1 MIMGMEWTRWLT
13 ETTVATSLAVLL
25 VLAARLS
32 LRRAFGAAIGYA
44 AWALVPLLMIAVLL
58 PTAGQRLPVVVA
70 GLSAAPIPPPS
81 MQAAASSHFDP
92 MPWLLAVWLAG
103 AVVMAVAT
111 LRQQR
116 RFQRALG
123 RIERR
128 EDGLYQAEAILGLP
142 AAFGLLRPRIVVQ
155 RDFDTRY
162 SAEQQALIRT
172 HERSHIR
179 RGDLHANALVALLRC
194 VYWFN
199 PLLHYAARRFRHD
212 QELACDLRVLARHPR
227 SRRSYGEA
235 MLKTLLAANPSPLAC
250 HWAQAHPLKERI
262 LMLKQPLPAAK
273 RVATGAAVLAVLAM
287 ASGFGVWAGQP
298 ADAPKTESVYL
309 HSVPGEPMI
318 SLAAT
323 DERPREV
330 AHRIASQAGL
340 VLANPEAL
348 ADSGKGVSLQF
359 DRIPARS
366 ALELV
371 AGSSGMKPVFQGAS
385 VTFVPVDV
393 KR

>member
-1 MIMGMEWTRWLT
+1 MIMLIEA
-13 ETTVATSLAVLL
+13 TVAMSLGLLL
-25 VLAARLS
+25 VLGLRLP

-44 AWALVPLLMIAVLL
+44 AWALVPLAMIAVLL
-58 PTAGQRLPVVVA
+58 P
-70 GLSAAPIPPPS
+70 SAARTLPLAAAGASMSPMPPP
-81 MQAAASSHFDP
+81 MQAAAPAGFDP
-92 MPWLLAVWLAG
+92 MPWLLALWAVG
-103 AVVMAVAT
+103 AMVMAAT
-111 LRQQR
+111 VWRQQR

-162 SAEQQALIRT
+162 SADQQALIRT

-179 RGDLHANALVALLRC
+179 RGDLHVNAFVAWLRC

-330 AHRIASQAGL
+330 ARRIASQAGL